1 MVRLCQNMITTK
13 IIQILEA
20 IDEATENLRNE
31 VRFSARRTET
41 NVEGIVTFDKLFT
54 NINTGD
60 ETTWLDP
67 EVGVFTV
74 QLDKVFRAGKK
85 TSTTPS
91 RSMLMVR

>member
-1 MVRLCQNMITTK
+1 MLSN
-13 IIQILEA
+13 
-20 IDEATENLRNE
+20 
-31 VRFSARRTET
+31 SASRTET
-41 NVEGIVTFDKLFT
+41 DVEGIVTFDKLFT

-74 QLDKVFRAGKK
+74 QLDKVFRAGRK

-91 RSMLMVR
+91 RSMLMMR